1 MKIMK
6 YLPHPGIIAALV
18 IVLMT
23 LEMLIPQYLI
33 SWIAFQTWAL
43 YFIAGGTVPQGIKAG
58 ACYICGILAAIL
70 IMVLVGAL
78 AGTLGKATLPLVC
91 SAVTFAAIC
100 FEKVK
105 PLDNIPAWFI
115 GAGAYFGLANVLGAK
130 FQYGPAM
137 VTVVATLV
145 IGMLLG
151 FITVTARTKYGAWA
165 EQETTPGA
173 KN

>member
-1 MKIMK
+1 MKVMK

-23 LEMLIPQYLI
+23 LEPIIPAYLV

-43 YFIAGGTVPQGIKAG
+43 YFIAGGTPQQGVKAG

-70 IMVLVGAL
+70 IMVLVKALGA
-78 AGTLGKATLPLVC
+78 TLGNATLPLVC
-91 SAVTFAAIC
+91 STVTFAAIC

-115 GAGAYFGLANVLGAK
+115 GAGAYFGLANVQGAN
-130 FQYGPAM
+130 FHYGPAM
-137 VTVVATLV
+137 VTVVSTLV

-151 FITVTARTKYGAWA
+151 FITVTLRTKYGAWA
-165 EQETTPGA
+165 DADIAPVE
-173 KN
+173 